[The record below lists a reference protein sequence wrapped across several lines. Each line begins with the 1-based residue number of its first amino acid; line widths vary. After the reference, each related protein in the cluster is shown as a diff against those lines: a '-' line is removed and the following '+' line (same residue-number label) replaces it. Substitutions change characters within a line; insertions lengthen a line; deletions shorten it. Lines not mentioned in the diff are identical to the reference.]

1 MIEQTVFYLFSALL
15 LLSAGLMIT
24 VRNPV
29 FAALFLILSFFSTSA
44 IWLLLEAE
52 FLAITLVVV
61 YVGAVM
67 VLFMFVVM
75 MLDINLSALREG
87 FARFLPIGGMVAISM
102 ALSMVL
108 VINAGEF
115 GLASDAVQRHG
126 ADYSNTKELGVA
138 LYTHYLYPF
147 EIAGAILLVA
157 IIAAIAL
164 TMRGPR
170 SSKAQKPGE
179 QVLVKSTDRLRIIK
193 MKSEGADSEPEKD
206 PVAESKLAQSE
217 DITVKKESL

>member
-1 MIEQTVFYLFSALL
+1 MIEQTVFYIFSALL
-15 LLSAGLMIT
+15 LMSAGLMIT

-29 FAALFLILSFFSTSA
+29 FAALFLILTFFSSAA

-75 MLDINLSALREG
+75 MLDINQSTMRAG
-87 FARFLPIGGMVAISM
+87 FAKYLPIGALVAILM
-102 ALSMVL
+102 ALSMGL

-115 GLASDAVQRHG
+115 GLASDSIQRHS
-126 ADYSNTKELGVA
+126 ADYSNTTELGIA
-138 LYTHYLYPF
+138 LYTDYLYPF

-164 TMRGPR
+164 TMRSPR
-170 SSKAQKPGE
+170 SSKRQKPGD
-179 QVLVKSTDRLRIIK
+179 QVAVKSTDRLRIVK
-193 MKSEGADSEPEKD
+193 MKSETAGEDSRE
-206 PVAESKLAQSE
+206 ESE
-217 DITVKKESL
+217 EITVIKESS

>member
-1 MIEQTVFYLFSALL
+1 MIEQTVFYIFSALL
-15 LLSAGLMIT
+15 LMSAGLMIT

-29 FAALFLILSFFSTSA
+29 FAALFLILTFFSSSA

-75 MLDINLSALREG
+75 MLDINLSAMREG
-87 FARFLPIGGMVAISM
+87 FAKYLPIGVLVAILM
-102 ALSMVL
+102 ALSMGL

-115 GLASDAVQRHG
+115 GLVSDSIQRHS
-126 ADYSNTKELGVA
+126 ADYSNTSELGLA
-138 LYTHYLYPF
+138 LYTNYLYPF

-164 TMRGPR
+164 TMRSPR
-170 SSKAQKPGE
+170 STKTQKPGN
-179 QVLVKSTDRLRIIK
+179 QVAVKSTDRLRIVK
-193 MKSEGADSEPEKD
+193 MKVEKPADDPEEVSKKDSE
-206 PVAESKLAQSE
+206 VT
-217 DITVKKESL
+217 TVVKESP

>member
-1 MIEQTVFYLFSALL
+1 MIEQTVFYIFSALL
-15 LLSAGLMIT
+15 LMSAGLMIT

-29 FAALFLILSFFSTSA
+29 FAALFLILAFFSSSA

-52 FLAITLVVV
+52 FLAIVLVLV

-75 MLDINLSALREG
+75 MLDTNLSAMREG
-87 FARFLPIGGMVAISM
+87 FAKFLPIGALVAILM
-102 ALSMVL
+102 ALSMGL
-108 VINAGEF
+108 VINAGDF
-115 GLASDAVQRHG
+115 GLVSDSIQRHG
-126 ADYSNTKELGVA
+126 ADYSNTADLGVT

-147 EIAGAILLVA
+147 EVAGAILLVA

-170 SSKAQKPGE
+170 SSKAQRPGD
-179 QVLVKSTDRLRIIK
+179 QVAVKSTDRLRIIK
-193 MKSEGADSEPEKD
+193 MKVERQDSEPEPEPEQLAAD
-206 PVAESKLAQSE
+206 EES
-217 DITVKKESL
+217 T

>member
-1 MIEQTVFYLFSALL
+1 MIEQTVFYIFSALL

-52 FLAITLVVV
+52 FLAITLVVI

-67 VLFMFVVM
+67 ILFMFVVM

-87 FARFLPIGGMVAISM
+87 FARYLPIGGMVAISM

-206 PVAESKLAQSE
+206 PLAESKLAQSE

>member
-1 MIEQTVFYLFSALL
+1 MIEQTIFYIFSAMLL
-15 LLSAGLMIT
+15 MSAGLMIT

-29 FAALFLILSFFSTSA
+29 FAALFLILSFFASSA
-44 IWLLLEAE
+44 IWILLEAE
-52 FLAITLVVV
+52 FLAIVLVLV

-87 FARFLPIGGMVAISM
+87 FARYLPIGATVAILM

-115 GLASDAVQRHG
+115 GLASDVVQRHG
-126 ADYSNTKELGVA
+126 ADYSNTTELGKA
-138 LYTHYLYPF
+138 LYTSYLYPF

-157 IIAAIAL
+157 IIAAISL
-164 TMRGPR
+164 TMRKPR
-170 SSKAQKPGE
+170 SNKAQKPGH
-179 QVLVKSTDRLRIIK
+179 QVTVKSTDRLRIVK
-193 MKSEGADSEPEKD
+193 MKVEKSGDDTEG
-206 PVAESKLAQSE
+206 VAEELQESE
-217 DITVKKESL
+217 DITIRKESS

>member
-1 MIEQTVFYLFSALL
+1 MIEQSVFYIFSALL
-15 LLSAGLMIT
+15 LMSAGLMIT

-29 FAALFLILSFFSTSA
+29 FAALFLILAFFSSSA

-52 FLAITLVVV
+52 FLAIVLVLV

-75 MLDINLSALREG
+75 MLDINTSAMREG
-87 FARFLPIGGMVAISM
+87 FIKYLPIGGLVAILM
-102 ALSMVL
+102 ALSMGL

-115 GLASDAVQRHG
+115 GLVSDSIQRHS
-126 ADYSNTKELGVA
+126 ADYSNTAELGMT

-170 SSKAQKPGE
+170 SSKAQKPGD
-179 QVLVKSTDRLRIIK
+179 QVAVKSTDRLRIVK
-193 MKSEGADSEPEKD
+193 MKVEKQDPDPEQKAADE
-206 PVAESKLAQSE
+206 ES
-217 DITVKKESL
+217 T

>member
-1 MIEQTVFYLFSALL
+1 MIEQTVFYIFSALL
-15 LLSAGLMIT
+15 LMSAGLMIT

-29 FAALFLILSFFSTSA
+29 FAALFLILTFFSSSA

-75 MLDINLSALREG
+75 MLDINLSAMREG
-87 FARFLPIGGMVAISM
+87 FAKYLPVGVLVAILM
-102 ALSMVL
+102 ALSMGL

-115 GLASDAVQRHG
+115 GLVSDSIQRHS
-126 ADYSNTKELGVA
+126 ADYSNTKELGA
-138 LYTHYLYPF
+138 TLYTNYLYPF

-164 TMRGPR
+164 TMRSPR
-170 SSKAQKPGE
+170 SRKGQIPGK
-179 QVLVKSTDRLRIIK
+179 QVAVKSTDRLRIVK
-193 MKSEGADSEPEKD
+193 MKVEKAGEDPEEVSKEDSEATTVIKD
-206 PVAESKLAQSE
+206 SP
-217 DITVKKESL
+217 

>member
-1 MIEQTVFYLFSALL
+1 MIEQTVFYIFSALL
-15 LLSAGLMIT
+15 LMSAGLMIT

-29 FAALFLILSFFSTSA
+29 FAALFLILAFFSSSA

-52 FLAITLVVV
+52 FLAITLVLV

-75 MLDINLSALREG
+75 MLDINLTAMREG
-87 FARFLPIGGMVAISM
+87 FAKYLPIGGLVAILM
-102 ALSMVL
+102 ALSMGL

-115 GLASDAVQRHG
+115 LLVSDSIQRHS
-126 ADYSNTKELGVA
+126 ADYSNTAELGMT

-170 SSKAQKPGE
+170 SSKAQKPGD
-179 QVLVKSTDRLRIIK
+179 QVAVKSTDRLRIVK
-193 MKSEGADSEPEKD
+193 MKVEKLDPEPEQKAAD
-206 PVAESKLAQSE
+206 GES
-217 DITVKKESL
+217 T

>member
-1 MIEQTVFYLFSALL
+1 MIEQTVFYIFSALL
-15 LLSAGLMIT
+15 LMSAGLMIT

-29 FAALFLILSFFSTSA
+29 FAALFLILAFFSSSA

-52 FLAITLVVV
+52 FLAIVLVLV

-75 MLDINLSALREG
+75 MLDINTSAMREG
-87 FARFLPIGGMVAISM
+87 FIRYLPIGALVAISM
-102 ALSMVL
+102 ALSMGL

-115 GLASDAVQRHG
+115 GLVSESIQRHS
-126 ADYSNTKELGVA
+126 ADYSNTAELGVN

-147 EIAGAILLVA
+147 EVAGAILLVA
-157 IIAAIAL
+157 IIAAIVL

-170 SSKAQKPGE
+170 SSKAQKPGD
-179 QVLVKSTDRLRIIK
+179 QVAVKSTDRLRIVK
-193 MKSEGADSEPEKD
+193 MKVERQDSEPE
-206 PVAESKLAQSE
+206 PEQVAADEKP
-217 DITVKKESL
+217 T

>member
-1 MIEQTVFYLFSALL
+1 MIEQTVFYIFSALL
-15 LLSAGLMIT
+15 LMSAGLMIT

-29 FAALFLILSFFSTSA
+29 FAALFLILAFFSSSA

-52 FLAITLVVV
+52 FLAIVLVLV

-75 MLDINLSALREG
+75 MLDINLSAMREG
-87 FARFLPIGGMVAISM
+87 FIRYLPVGIIVAVLM
-102 ALSMVL
+102 ALSMGL

-115 GLASDAVQRHG
+115 GLVSESIQRHS
-126 ADYSNTKELGVA
+126 ADYSNTAELGVN

-147 EIAGAILLVA
+147 EVAGAILLVA

-170 SSKAQKPGE
+170 SSKAQKPGD
-179 QVLVKSTDRLRIIK
+179 QVAVKSTDRLRIVK
-193 MKSEGADSEPEKD
+193 MKVERQDSEPE
-206 PVAESKLAQSE
+206 PEQVAADEES
-217 DITVKKESL
+217 T

>member
-1 MIEQTVFYLFSALL
+1 MIEQTVFYIFSALL
-15 LLSAGLMIT
+15 LMSAGLMIT

-29 FAALFLILSFFSTSA
+29 FAALFLILAFFSSSA

-52 FLAITLVVV
+52 FLAITLVLV

-75 MLDINLSALREG
+75 MLDINLSAMREG
-87 FARFLPIGGMVAISM
+87 FAKYLPIGALVAILM
-102 ALSMVL
+102 ALSMGL

-115 GLASDAVQRHG
+115 GLVSDSIQRHS
-126 ADYSNTKELGVA
+126 ADYSNTAELGVT

-147 EIAGAILLVA
+147 EVAGAILLVA

-164 TMRGPR
+164 TMRSPR
-170 SSKAQKPGE
+170 SSKAQKPGD
-179 QVLVKSTDRLRIIK
+179 QVAVKSTDRLRIVK
-193 MKSEGADSEPEKD
+193 MKVERQDPEPEPEQAAAD
-206 PVAESKLAQSE
+206 EES
-217 DITVKKESL
+217 T

>member
-1 MIEQTVFYLFSALL
+1 MIEQTVFYIFSALL
-15 LLSAGLMIT
+15 LMSAGLMIT

-29 FAALFLILSFFSTSA
+29 FAALCLILAFFSSSA

-52 FLAITLVVV
+52 FLAITLVLV

-75 MLDINLSALREG
+75 MLDINISAMREG
-87 FARFLPIGGMVAISM
+87 FIKYLPIGALVAILM
-102 ALSMVL
+102 ALSMGL

-115 GLASDAVQRHG
+115 GLVSDSIQRHS
-126 ADYSNTKELGVA
+126 ADYSNTAELGLT

-170 SSKAQKPGE
+170 SSKAQKPGD
-179 QVLVKSTDRLRIIK
+179 QVAVKSTDRLRIVK
-193 MKSEGADSEPEKD
+193 MKVEKQDPEPEQNA
-206 PVAESKLAQSE
+206 AEQ
-217 DITVKKESL
+217 EST

>member
-1 MIEQTVFYLFSALL
+1 MTFEQLVFYFFAAVLVMA
-15 LLSAGLMIT
+15 AVMVIT
-24 VRNPV
+24 IRNPV
-29 FAALFLILSFFSTSA
+29 KSALFLVLAFSTA
-44 IWLLLEAE
+44 AGLWILLEAE
-52 FLAITLVVV
+52 FLAITLVLV

-75 MLDINLSALREG
+75 MLDINTSAMREG
-87 FARFLPIGGMVAISM
+87 FIKYLPIGGLVAILM
-102 ALSMVL
+102 ALSMGL

-115 GLASDAVQRHG
+115 GLVSDSIQRHS
-126 ADYSNTKELGVA
+126 ADYSNTAELGMT

-170 SSKAQKPGE
+170 SSKAQKPGD
-179 QVLVKSTDRLRIIK
+179 QVAVKSTDRLRIVK
-193 MKSEGADSEPEKD
+193 MKVEKQDPEPEQKAAD
-206 PVAESKLAQSE
+206 EES
-217 DITVKKESL
+217 T

>member
-1 MIEQTVFYLFSALL
+1 MIEQTVFYIFSALL
-15 LLSAGLMIT
+15 LMSAGLMIT

-29 FAALFLILSFFSTSA
+29 FAALFLILAFFSTSA

-52 FLAITLVVV
+52 FLAIILVLV

-67 VLFMFVVM
+67 VLFMFVIM

-87 FARFLPIGGMVAISM
+87 FARYVPIGGGVAILM
-102 ALSMVL
+102 ALSMGL

-115 GLASDAVQRHG
+115 GLASDVIQRHG
-126 ADYSNTKELGVA
+126 ADYSNTKELGVT

-157 IIAAIAL
+157 IIAAISL
-164 TMRGPR
+164 TMRSPR
-170 SSKAQKPGE
+170 SSKAQKPGD
-179 QVLVKSTDRLRIIK
+179 QVAVKSTDRLRIVK
-193 MKSEGADSEPEKD
+193 MKVEKRGSAPEQD
-206 PVAESKLAQSE
+206 PVTKSDQEQEQGPTSGQQTE
-217 DITVKKESL
+217 

>member
-1 MIEQTVFYLFSALL
+1 MIEQIVFYIFSALL
-15 LLSAGLMIT
+15 LMSAGLMIT

-29 FAALFLILSFFSTSA
+29 FAALFLIFAFFSSSA

-52 FLAITLVVV
+52 FLAITLVLV

-75 MLDINLSALREG
+75 MLDINISAMREG
-87 FARFLPIGGMVAISM
+87 FARYLPIGVLVAILM
-102 ALSMVL
+102 ALSMGL

-115 GLASDAVQRHG
+115 GLVSESIQRHS
-126 ADYSNTKELGVA
+126 ADYSNTAELGVA
-138 LYTHYLYPF
+138 LYTNYLYPF

-157 IIAAIAL
+157 IIAAISL

-170 SSKAQKPGE
+170 SSKGQKPAD
-179 QVLVKSTDRLRIIK
+179 QVAAKSTDRLRIIK
-193 MKSEGADSEPEKD
+193 MKAEKAGEDSIEESEATTVIKDSP
-206 PVAESKLAQSE
+206 
-217 DITVKKESL
+217 

>member
-1 MIEQTVFYLFSALL
+1 MIEQTVFYIFSALL
-15 LLSAGLMIT
+15 LMSAGLMIT

-29 FAALFLILSFFSTSA
+29 FAALFLILAFFSSSA

-52 FLAITLVVV
+52 FLAITLVLV

-75 MLDINLSALREG
+75 MLDINLTAMREG
-87 FARFLPIGGMVAISM
+87 FAKYLPIGGLVAILM
-102 ALSMVL
+102 ALSMGL

-115 GLASDAVQRHG
+115 LLVSDSIQRHS
-126 ADYSNTKELGVA
+126 ADYSNTAELGMT

-170 SSKAQKPGE
+170 SSKAQKPGD
-179 QVLVKSTDRLRIIK
+179 QVAVKSTDRLRIVK
-193 MKSEGADSEPEKD
+193 MKVEKLDPEPEQKAAD
-206 PVAESKLAQSE
+206 EES
-217 DITVKKESL
+217 T

>member
-1 MIEQTVFYLFSALL
+1 MIEQTVFYIFSALL
-15 LLSAGLMIT
+15 LMSAGLMIT

-29 FAALFLILSFFSTSA
+29 FAALFLILAFFSSSA

-52 FLAITLVVV
+52 FLAIVLVLV

-75 MLDINLSALREG
+75 MLDINTSAMREG
-87 FARFLPIGGMVAISM
+87 FAKFLPVGALVAFLM
-102 ALSMVL
+102 ALSMGL

-115 GLASDAVQRHG
+115 GLVKESIQRHS
-126 ADYSNTKELGVA
+126 ADYSNTAELGVT

-147 EIAGAILLVA
+147 EVAGAILLVA

-170 SSKAQKPGE
+170 SSKAQKPGD
-179 QVLVKSTDRLRIIK
+179 QVAVKSTDRLRIIK
-193 MKSEGADSEPEKD
+193 MKVERQDTEPEQ
-206 PVAESKLAQSE
+206 VAADEES
-217 DITVKKESL
+217 T

>member
-1 MIEQTVFYLFSALL
+1 MIEQTVFYIFSALL
-15 LLSAGLMIT
+15 LMSAGLMIT

-29 FAALFLILSFFSTSA
+29 FAALFLILAFFSSSA

-52 FLAITLVVV
+52 FLAIVLVLV

-75 MLDINLSALREG
+75 MLDINTSAMREG
-87 FARFLPIGGMVAISM
+87 FAKYLPIGGLVAILM
-102 ALSMVL
+102 ALSMGL

-115 GLASDAVQRHG
+115 GLVSDTVQRHS
-126 ADYSNTKELGVA
+126 ADYSNTKELGA
-138 LYTHYLYPF
+138 TLYTHYLYPF

-170 SSKAQKPGE
+170 SSKAQKPGD
-179 QVLVKSTDRLRIIK
+179 QVAVKSADRLRIVK
-193 MKSEGADSEPEKD
+193 MEVEKQDPEPEQKAVD
-206 PVAESKLAQSE
+206 EES
-217 DITVKKESL
+217 T

>member
-15 LLSAGLMIT
+15 LMSAGLMIT

-29 FAALFLILSFFSTSA
+29 FAALFLILAFFSSSA

-52 FLAITLVVV
+52 FLAIVLVLV

-75 MLDINLSALREG
+75 MLDINISAMREG
-87 FARFLPIGGMVAISM
+87 FIKYLPIGALVAILM
-102 ALSMVL
+102 ALSMGL

-115 GLASDAVQRHG
+115 GLVSDSIQRHS
-126 ADYSNTKELGVA
+126 ADYSNTAELGLT

-164 TMRGPR
+164 TIRGPR
-170 SSKAQKPGE
+170 SSKAQKPGD
-179 QVLVKSTDRLRIIK
+179 QVAVKSTDRLRIVK
-193 MKSEGADSEPEKD
+193 MKVEKQDPEPEQNA
-206 PVAESKLAQSE
+206 AEQ
-217 DITVKKESL
+217 EST

>member
-1 MIEQTVFYLFSALL
+1 MIEQTIFYIFSALL
-15 LLSAGLMIT
+15 LMSAGLVIT

-29 FAALFLILSFFSTSA
+29 FAALFLILSFFASSA
-44 IWLLLEAE
+44 IWILLEAE
-52 FLAITLVVV
+52 FLAIVLVLV

-87 FARFLPIGGMVAISM
+87 FARYLPIGATVAILM

-115 GLASDAVQRHG
+115 GLASDVVQRHSV
-126 ADYSNTKELGVA
+126 DYSNTTELGKA
-138 LYTHYLYPF
+138 LYTYYLYPF

-157 IIAAIAL
+157 IIAAISL
-164 TMRGPR
+164 TMRKPR
-170 SSKAQKPGE
+170 SNKTQKPGH
-179 QVLVKSTDRLRIIK
+179 QVTVKKTDRLRIIK
-193 MKSEGADSEPEKD
+193 MKAEMAGGDTERVVEDLQESEA
-206 PVAESKLAQSE
+206 V
-217 DITVKKESL
+217 TVRKESS